1 MIELGY
7 FHYVHHDDAKEA
19 SKYFE
24 RAISLSVDQLTQAL
38 VGHAE
43 ALAELGHETKAS
55 RSLMTACGLIAQYR
69 SSVRDNVLERIKD
82 LMETVMDAPP
92 ASANGTH
99 K

>member
-1 MIELGY
+1 MRAELTQLQDDAEGMPSLEDAELDLIRAVGLNEDSADSLIELGY

-55 RSLMTACGLIAQYR
+55 AR
-69 SSVRDNVLERIKD
+69 
-82 LMETVMDAPP
+82 
-92 ASANGTH
+92 
-99 K
+99 

>member
-1 MIELGY
+1 
-7 FHYVHHDDAKEA
+7 
-19 SKYFE
+19 
-24 RAISLSVDQLTQAL
+24 
-38 VGHAE
+38 
-43 ALAELGHETKAS
+43 
-55 RSLMTACGLIAQYR
+55 MTACGLIAQYR